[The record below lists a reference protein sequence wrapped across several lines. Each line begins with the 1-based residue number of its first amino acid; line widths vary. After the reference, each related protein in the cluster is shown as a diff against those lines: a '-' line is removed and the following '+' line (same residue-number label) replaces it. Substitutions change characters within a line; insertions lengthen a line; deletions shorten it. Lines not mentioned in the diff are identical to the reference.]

1 LDRNTVTG
9 LILIFIVMVAW
20 AYVTMPSE
28 EELQRRQAEQARQDS
43 IAAAQADS
51 QPQDTQQIPEKD
63 VAEAD
68 SQSEQEE
75 ETEEPQT
82 LRQDEEEQQEM
93 GMFSAASIAD
103 TSEIVVESPLY
114 QITFTNVGAGP
125 SQITFKDYETWNH
138 TPVRMIKDTTE
149 SAYSLGFLTSE
160 NYNVETDE
168 LVFEQLTDGSKV
180 SVGEEDS
187 TRVRYALNIDDNRR
201 LIYTYTLY
209 GDSHQ
214 IGLDIQFEGL
224 DRDVI
229 GGSFD
234 FGWKSPLNFTE
245 KNPETTEA
253 MYASAYV
260 YTGGVMEQL
269 KLSEPGRN
277 TQNYNGNIDWVATR
291 TKFFAQIIKTSNPT
305 ESALLVG
312 EQSGATDLSTT
323 EHRYQSF
330 ITTDISQ
337 QGTASFQM
345 YVGPLDYH
353 ALQDYEG
360 ETYEMVDTGYAWL
373 SWISDPI
380 VEYLVIPYFGMVEGY
395 MNVGFAIILFAILI
409 KMVLYPLTK
418 KSYRSMAAM
427 KELQPK
433 MQEIKEKYEDDPEKQ
448 QKATMKLYKEEG
460 VNPLGGCLPNL
471 LQLPI
476 LITLWRFFQNSILIR
491 QQEFLWAGDL
501 SAPDYI
507 LNLPFEIPFLGDQL
521 AGFVLLMTAAM
532 MAQSKLT
539 GGMGPGGGGGGAP
552 GGMNMKALQYI
563 FPFMLLFIF
572 NNFAAGLSLYY
583 LIYNVV
589 SIGQQLLIYRQM
601 DKEKEAK
608 ETAAA

>member
-1 LDRNTVTG
+1 
-9 LILIFIVMVAW
+9 MVAW
-20 AYVTMPSE
+20 AYFTMPSE
-28 EELQRRQAEQARQDS
+28 EEMRQRQLEQARQDS
-43 IAAAQADS
+43 VAAAQADS
-51 QPQDTQQIPEKD
+51 QAQATARQQENVQDVQEQPED
-63 VAEAD
+63 EAP
-68 SQSEQEE
+68 S
-75 ETEEPQT
+75 QT
-82 LRQDEEEQQEM
+82 LQSGEEKQPSM
-93 GMFSAASIAD
+93 GMFSAASVAD
-103 TSEIVVESPLY
+103 TSEIVVETPLY
-114 QITFTNVGAGP
+114 RATFTNLGAGP
-125 SQITFKDYETWNH
+125 SQMLLKDYETWDH
-138 TPVRMIKDTTE
+138 KPVRMIKDTTQ
-149 SAYSLGFLTSE
+149 STYSLGFLTSE

-168 LVFEQLTDGSKV
+168 LLFEPLTEADSLTI
-180 SVGEEDS
+180 GEGES
-187 TRVRYALNIDDNRR
+187 TEVKYALKLSDNKR
-201 LIYTYTLY
+201 LIYTYTLS
-209 GDSHQ
+209 GGSHQ
-214 IGLDIQFEGL
+214 YELDITFEGL
-224 DRDVI
+224 DRDII
-229 GGSFD
+229 GGTVD
-234 FGWKSPLNFTE
+234 FGWTSPLNFTE
-245 KNPETTEA
+245 KAPTTEA
-253 MYASAYV
+253 TYASAYV
-260 YTGGVMEQL
+260 YTGGEMAQL
-269 KLSEPGRN
+269 KLSEAGRN
-277 TQNYNGNIDWVATR
+277 TQNYNGTIDWVATR
-291 TKFFAQIIKTSNPT
+291 TKFFAQIIKTPNPT
-305 ESALLVG
+305 QSALLVG

-323 EHRYQSF
+323 QHRYQSF
-330 ITTDISQ
+330 VTTDISQ
-337 QGTASFQM
+337 QGEQGSVSYNLFA
-345 YVGPLDYH
+345 GPMAYP
-353 ALQDYEG
+353 ALSDFDG
-360 ETYEMVDTGYAWL
+360 EAYGMVDTGYAWL
-373 SWISDPI
+373 SWMSDPL
-380 VEYLVIPYFGMVEGY
+380 VEYLIIPYFGLVEDY

-448 QKATMKLYKEEG
+448 QKATMKLYKDEG

-491 QQEFLWAGDL
+491 QQEFLWATDL

-507 LNLPFEIPFLGDQL
+507 LSLPFDIPFLGDQL

-608 ETAAA
+608 EAAPA

>member
-1 LDRNTVTG
+1 
-9 LILIFIVMVAW
+9 MVAW
-20 AYVTMPSE
+20 AYFTMPTE
-28 EELQRRQAEQARQDS
+28 QELRQRQAEQARQDS
-43 IAAAQADS
+43 IAAAQTDSPNVQADAQDVS
-51 QPQDTQQIPEKD
+51 DTQD
-63 VAEAD
+63 VQE
-68 SQSEQEE
+68 EQEPSDN
-75 ETEEPQT
+75 TQR
-82 LRQDEEEQQEM
+82 LRSDEEEQQNM

-103 TSEIVVESPLY
+103 TSKTVVETPLY
-114 QITFTNVGAGP
+114 RAVFTNVGAGP
-125 SQITFKDYETWNH
+125 AQIVLKDYETWNH
-138 TPVRMIKDTTE
+138 KPVRMIKDSTQ
-149 SAYSLGFLTSE
+149 SAYSIGFLTSE

-168 LVFEQLTDGSKV
+168 LVFEPLSESDSI
-180 SVGEEDS
+180 SIGEGE
-187 TRVRYALNIDDNRR
+187 TAEVRYALNISDEKR
-201 LIYTYTLY
+201 IVYTYILN

-214 IGLDIQFEGL
+214 FDLNVDFEGL
-224 DRDVI
+224 ERDII
-229 GGSFD
+229 GGQVD
-234 FGWKSPLNFTE
+234 FGWEPALRFTE
-245 KNPETTEA
+245 KDASTEA
-253 MYASAYV
+253 MYASSYV
-260 YTGGVMEQL
+260 YTGGEMEQL
-269 KLSEPGRN
+269 KLSEAGRN
-277 TQNYNGNIDWVATR
+277 TQDYNGTVDWVATR
-291 TKFFAQIIKTSNPT
+291 TKFFTQIIKTPNPT
-305 ESALLVG
+305 QGALLVG
-312 EQSGATDLSTT
+312 EQTGASDRATT
-323 EHRYQSF
+323 NHHYESY
-330 ITTDISQ
+330 ITTDISPE
-337 QGTASFQM
+337 GETSFNLF
-345 YVGPLDYH
+345 VGPMDYH
-353 ALQDYEG
+353 ALQAFDG
-360 ETYEMVDTGYAWL
+360 ATYNMVDTGYAWL

-491 QQEFLWAGDL
+491 QQEFLWATDL

-507 LNLPFEIPFLGDQL
+507 LSLPFSIPFLGDQL

-539 GGMGPGGGGGGAP
+539 GGMGPGGGGGGAA

-589 SIGQQLLIYRQM
+589 SIGQQLIIYRQM
-601 DKEKEAK
+601 DKEKEAA
-608 ETAAA
+608 EA

>member
-1 LDRNTVTG
+1 
-9 LILIFIVMVAW
+9 MVAW
-20 AYVTMPSE
+20 AYFSMPSE
-28 EELQRRQAEQARQDS
+28 EELRQRQAEQARQDS
-43 IAAAQADS
+43 IAAVQEDTQA
-51 QPQDTQQIPEKD
+51 QDTQQT
-63 VAEAD
+63 AD
-68 SQSEQEE
+68 QELSQQEGDQTDTDEPATLRKQEE
-75 ETEEPQT
+75 TPE
-82 LRQDEEEQQEM
+82 EM

-103 TSEIVVESPLY
+103 TTEFIIKSPLY
-114 QITFTNVGAGP
+114 RATFTNVGAGP
-125 SQITFKDYETWNH
+125 SQVVFKDYETWNH
-138 TPVRMIKDTTE
+138 RPVQMIKDTTQ

-168 LVFEQLTDGSKV
+168 LVFEQLTEGDSL
-180 SVGEEDS
+180 SISEEDS
-187 TRVRYALNIDDNRR
+187 AEVKYALNISDNKR
-201 LIYTYTLY
+201 LVYTYTLF
-209 GDSHQ
+209 GDSHEMK
-214 IGLDIQFEGL
+214 LDIEFEGL
-224 DRDVI
+224 ERDII
-229 GGSFD
+229 GGTFD
-234 FGWKSPLNFTE
+234 FGWESPLNFTE
-245 KNPETTEA
+245 REPSTTEA

-260 YTGGVMEQL
+260 YTGGEMEQL
-269 KLSEPGRN
+269 KLSEAGRN
-277 TQNYNGNIDWVATR
+277 TQNYNGTIDWVATR
-291 TKFFAQIIKTSNPT
+291 TKFFAQILKTENQT

-312 EQSGATDLSTT
+312 EQSGATDVSTT
-323 EHRYQSF
+323 DHRYQSY
-330 ITTDISQ
+330 ITTDISP
-337 QGTASFQM
+337 QGDASFHM
-345 YVGPLDYH
+345 FVGPLAYH
-353 ALQDYEG
+353 SLQAYEG
-360 ETYEMVDTGYAWL
+360 SAYNMVDTGYSWL
-373 SWISDPI
+373 SWISDPL
-380 VEYLVIPYFGMVEGY
+380 VKYLIIPYFGLVEDY
-395 MNVGFAIILFAILI
+395 MNVGLAIILFAILI

-433 MQEIKEKYEDDPEKQ
+433 MQEVKEKYADDPEKQ

-491 QQEFLWAGDL
+491 QQEFLWASDL

-507 LNLPFEIPFLGDQL
+507 LSLPFSVPFLGDQI

-589 SIGQQLLIYRQM
+589 SIGQQLIIYRQM
-601 DKEKEAK
+601 DKEKEMA
-608 ETAAA
+608 EA